1 MSTKTNVR
9 SPFFLD
15 LTAPVQTLGTFTCT
29 TAGLSNF
36 AVASSGFVTNP
47 LLLAGSIVGQ
57 TATEFTVNTT
67 GSSIPRSVTYTIAIP
82 LGYTNVNDATIDCV
96 QTFDQPTQA
105 ANENPNI
112 NNNCPTFAGTIPN
125 TSGLA
130 STAINLATYFT
141 SGSGADISS
150 YVVTASPSGTAISA
164 VLTGTAPSQTLTLST
179 NTDCQLA
186 TFIITARQSSDNCT
200 AISNSFTFASANCE
214 AYDCTD
220 ANVTGGNIEQDGT
233 VNKGTWTSGTLNAL
247 RYDGTDITTSLNAGA
262 NTTGSAVNKTITY
275 RFNIPN
281 GFSNS
286 GTFDCDVVYSQPAT
300 QVLPTFDCA
309 EAQITGGFISEQG
322 NIAAPTLGAGTLASW
337 TPQSFAEVS
346 VNTPQTIYLTIT
358 PPASGYINSG
368 GADITPPCPYII
380 TQPATIIDCGT
391 TQFGFAGLN
400 SGLDRPEDFCNS
412 GLATSYGVGGLAR
425 LSSTVASFE
434 DLKSTVGNTVCYRLS
449 PFRGGNKYY
458 VIGESYG
465 STAEFIS
472 NYSTFYMLKIDDYGT
487 VQEVVQWNCSGGGD
501 GAGARV
507 A

>member
-47 LLLAGSIVGQ
+47 LLLAGNIVDQ
-57 TATEFTVNTT
+57 TATEFPVNTT
-67 GSSIPRSVTYTIAIP
+67 GSSISRSVTYTIAIP
-82 LGYTNVNDATIDCV
+82 VGYTNVNDATIDCV

-105 ANENPNI
+105 ANENPSL

-125 TSGLA
+125 TTGSA
-130 STAINLATYFT
+130 STTVALATYFT
-141 SGSGADISS
+141 SGSGANISS
-150 YVVTASPSGTAISA
+150 YSVTASPEGTAISA

-186 TFIITARQSSDNCT
+186 TFIVTARQSSDNCT
-200 AISNSFTFASANCE
+200 AISNSFTFASANCG

-220 ANVTGGNIEQDGT
+220 ANIVGGNIEQDGT
-233 VNKGTWTSGTLNAL
+233 VNKGTHTLGTLNAL
-247 RYDGTDITTSLNAGA
+247 LYLGTDITSSLNAGA
-262 NTTGSAVNKTITY
+262 NNTGSAVNKTITY

-300 QVLPTFDCA
+300 QVDPTFDCA
-309 EAQITGGFISEQG
+309 EAQISNTFISEQG
-322 NIAAPTLGAGTLASW
+322 NIAAPTLGAGTLVSW

-346 VNTPQTIYLTIT
+346 VNTIRTITFTIT
-358 PPASGYINSG
+358 PPSSGYINSG
-368 GADITPPCPYII
+368 GSNITCDVNV

-391 TQFGFAGLN
+391 TQFGFGGLN
-400 SGLDRPEDFCNS
+400 SGLDRPEDFCNGGIS
-412 GLATSYGVGGLAR
+412 TSYGVGGLAR

-458 VIGESYG
+458 VFGESYG

>member
-96 QTFDQPTQA
+96 QDFDQPTQA

-130 STAINLATYFT
+130 STTINLATYFT

-200 AISNSFTFASANCE
+200 AISNSFTFDSANCG
-214 AYDCTD
+214 AYDCNV
-220 ANVTGGNIEQDGT
+220 ANIVGGSIDQDGT
-233 VNKGTWTSGTLNAL
+233 LHIGTHIGTINAL
-247 RYDGTDITTSLNAGA
+247 FYDGTDITSSRNVGV
-262 NTTGSAVNKTITY
+262 NNTGSLLPKTITY

-281 GFSNS
+281 GYSNS
-286 GTFDCDVVYSQPAT
+286 GTYDCDEVYDQLAT
-300 QVLPTFDCA
+300 LRTFDCA
-309 EAQITGGFISEQG
+309 EAQISNTFISEQG
-322 NIAAPTLGAGTLASW
+322 NIAAPTLGAGTLVSW

-346 VNTPQTIYLTIT
+346 LNTIRTITFTIT
-358 PPASGYINSG
+358 PPSSDYINSG
-368 GADITPPCPYII
+368 GSNITCDVPV
-380 TQPATIIDCGT
+380 TQPATRIDCGT
-391 TQFGFAGLN
+391 TQFGFGGLN
-400 SGLDRPEDFCNS
+400 SGLDRPEDFCNG
-412 GLATSYGVGGLAR
+412 GLATSFGVGGVAT

-449 PFRGGNKYY
+449 TFRGDNKYY

-472 NYSTFYMLKIDDYGT
+472 NRSDFYMLKIDQYGT
-487 VQEVVQWNCSGGGD
+487 VQEVVKWNCDGGGD

>member
-47 LLLAGSIVGQ
+47 LLLAGNIVDQ
-57 TATEFTVNTT
+57 TATEFPVNTT
-67 GSSIPRSVTYTIAIP
+67 GSSISRSVTYTIAIP
-82 LGYTNVNDATIDCV
+82 VGYTNVNDATIDCV
-96 QTFDQPTQA
+96 QTFDQPTQS

-150 YVVTASPSGTAISA
+150 YVVTASPEGTAISA

-186 TFIITARQSSDNCT
+186 TFIVTARQSSDNCT
-200 AISNSFTFASANCE
+200 AISNSFTFASENCG

-220 ANVTGGNIEQDGT
+220 ANIVGGNIEQDGT
-233 VNKGTWTSGTLNAL
+233 VNKGTHTLGTLNAL
-247 RYDGTDITTSLNAGA
+247 LYLGTDITTSLNAGA
-262 NTTGSAVNKTITY
+262 NNTGSAVNKTITY

-300 QVLPTFDCA
+300 QVDPTFDCA
-309 EAQITGGFISEQG
+309 EAQISNTFISEQG
-322 NIAAPTLGAGTLASW
+322 NIAAPTLGAGTLVGW

-346 VNTPQTIYLTIT
+346 VNTIRTITFTIT
-358 PPASGYINSG
+358 PPSSGYINSG
-368 GADITPPCPYII
+368 GSNITCDVNV

-400 SGLDRPEDFCNS
+400 SGLDTPEDFCN
-412 GLATSYGVGGLAR
+412 GGIPISYGVGGLAR